1 MCVYVCKFIFT
12 RLDHD
17 SFVRNALHFLFHTSY
32 QPFLAHEMHY
42 CMYPCI
48 HVRIPEL
55 MPRDRT
61 ILCFPTAGKRG
72 TKVDKIAGKLL
83 GGPFHAIAEAN

>member
-1 MCVYVCKFIFT
+1 MCVCTFIFM

-17 SFVRNALHFLFHTSY
+17 SFVRNEFIFVSYHTN
-32 QPFLAHEMHY
+32 LVGHEMHY
-42 CMYPCI
+42 CMYPPCI
-48 HVRIPEL
+48 HVHIPEL

-83 GGPFHAIAEAN
+83 GGPFHAIAGAN